1 MEVSASANKRLDLY
15 RTCPEDGSDLGV
27 SRRNGISNSLSLSLS
42 LSVLIIFPAFH
53 PDAETEDCSVR

>member
-1 MEVSASANKRLDLY
+1 MEVSASANKRLD

-42 LSVLIIFPAFH
+42 LSLLIIFPAFH